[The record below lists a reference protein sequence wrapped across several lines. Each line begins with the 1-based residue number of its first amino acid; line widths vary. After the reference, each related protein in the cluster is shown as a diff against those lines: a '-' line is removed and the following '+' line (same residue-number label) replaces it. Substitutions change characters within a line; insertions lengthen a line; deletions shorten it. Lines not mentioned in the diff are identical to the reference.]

1 MCIRDRDYILVA
13 GYISRGED
21 AEAAVKREVFEET
34 GMTVDRLQF
43 NKTSFFEPSN
53 TLMVNFACMIEHP
66 EDLKVNEEV
75 DNFKWFTF
83 DEARANIK
91 KNSLAERLD
100 VYKRQVLSLFL
111 SLSVGG
117 F

>member
-1 MCIRDRDYILVA
+1 M
-13 GYISRGED
+13 
-21 AEAAVKREVFEET
+21 
-34 GMTVDRLQF
+34 QF

-53 TLMVNFACMIEHP
+53 TLMVNFSCMIEHP

-91 KNSLAERLD
+91 KNSLAERFLLHYLD
-100 VYKRQVLSLFL
+100 HLEK
-111 SLSVGG
+111 
-117 F
+117 

>member
-1 MCIRDRDYILVA
+1 M
-13 GYISRGED
+13 
-21 AEAAVKREVFEET
+21 KREVFEET

-91 KNSLAERLD
+91 KNSLAERFLLYYLD
-100 VYKRQVLSLFL
+100 HLVKSYV
-111 SLSVGG
+111 
-117 F
+117 

>member
-1 MCIRDRDYILVA
+1 
-13 GYISRGED
+13 
-21 AEAAVKREVFEET
+21 
-34 GMTVDRLQF
+34 MTVDRLQF

-91 KNSLAERLD
+91 KNSLAERFLLHYLD
-100 VYKRQVLSLFL
+100 HLVK
-111 SLSVGG
+111 
-117 F
+117 